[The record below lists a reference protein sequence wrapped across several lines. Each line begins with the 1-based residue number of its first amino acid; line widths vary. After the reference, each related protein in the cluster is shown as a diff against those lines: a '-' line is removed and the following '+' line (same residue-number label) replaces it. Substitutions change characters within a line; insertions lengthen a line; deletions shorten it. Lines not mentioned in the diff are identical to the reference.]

1 MLKRA
6 ENFHEVLKKINAE
19 WGQVES
25 KLGGLY
31 IKLFVKDE
39 LEHRK
44 LTKYLKMSDLE
55 YFTMTPRSERP
66 IKVVIRGI
74 SPETPADYVKKS
86 LIEEYKFEI
95 EKVAQL
101 TKFKTKRPLPIY
113 QITLKNNE
121 ANKGIWNSNTLMLVK
136 VTVCKFERK
145 SGTIQCFNCNQ
156 WHHSAAGCGY
166 KPRCIKCG
174 GPHAKD
180 QCTEQPKDVP
190 ICINCKKEGHV
201 ASYKGC
207 EMYPKP
213 KDRRT
218 RFPNPRKLDPAISY
232 ADMANKRIN
241 QTKPTEIQETN
252 APKINQSL
260 KFMISS
266 LFCKNLKDCLK
277 IQILPS
283 RLTL

>member
-1 MLKRA
+1 MLKRTD
-6 ENFHEVLKKINAE
+6 NFHEVLKKINAE

-25 KLGGLY
+25 KLGGPY
-31 IKLFVKDE
+31 IKLYVKNEMD
-39 LEHRK
+39 HRK
-44 LTKYLKMSDLE
+44 LTKYLKFADLE
-55 YFTMTPRSERP
+55 YLTMTPRSERP

-74 SPETPADYVKKS
+74 PPEAPADYVKTS
-86 LIEEYKFEI
+86 LIQEYKFEI
-95 EKVAQL
+95 GKIAQL

-121 ANKGIWNSNTLMLVK
+121 VNKVIWNVNTLMLVK
-136 VTVCKFERK
+136 VTVRKFKRK
-145 SGTIQCFNCNQ
+145 TGTIQCFNCNQ

-180 QCTEQPKDVP
+180 QCTEKPKDVA

-207 EMYPKP
+207 ELYPKP

-218 RFPNPRKLDPAISY
+218 HFPTSRKVDSAISY
-232 ADMANKRIN
+232 ADMANNRIN
-241 QTKPTEIQETN
+241 STKPTENHEVN
-252 APKINQSL
+252 APKIPPLPPQ
-260 KFMISS
+260 F
-266 LFCKNLKDCLK
+266 NL
-277 IQILPS
+277 
-283 RLTL
+283 